1 MERTIYT
8 RIEDVW
14 NSNISSKLGEILN
27 LIFTHTIIGVV
38 GKPYSGKTTLL
49 LKLKETL
56 ERKFK
61 LRVAYIS
68 SNCLVEPELTIYE
81 NLLCP
86 ILMDEVS
93 ENNLESRVKFIA
105 ERLKLSKVKD
115 KYPHEVSSETLTRVT
130 LGRAL
135 VSKPDILI
143 LDEVPLNAEDWMLLE
158 MIISEGMLDK
168 IVYSSHSLHDMVRHC
183 DIVLILEDFR
193 VVATLRIKSTPHES
207 RRTYASIPLG

>member
-1 MERTIYT
+1 MKRTIYT

-14 NSNISSKLGEILN
+14 SSNISSRLGEILD
-27 LIFTHTIIGVV
+27 LIFTHTVIGVV

-49 LKLKETL
+49 LRLKETL

-61 LRVAYIS
+61 LRVVYIS

-81 NLLCP
+81 NLSCP
-86 ILMDEVS
+86 ILMDEIS
-93 ENNLESRVKFIA
+93 ENNLESRVEFVA

-115 KYPHEVSSETLTRVT
+115 KYPHEVPPEALTRVT

-143 LDEVPLNAEDWMLLE
+143 LDEVPLNAEDWMLLG
-158 MIISEGMLDK
+158 MMMSEGMLDK
-168 IVYSSHSLHDMVRHC
+168 IVYSSHSLHDMVKHC
-183 DIVLILEDFR
+183 DIILILEDFK
-193 VVATLRIKSTPHES
+193 VVAILRIKGIPHMS
-207 RRTYASIPLG
+207 RRTYASIPLR